1 MAVKQG
7 KFKKLKKVSLRE
19 GLYPVEISLSL
30 WDDGKSKPFIDM
42 YRGVPGKAGKPY
54 QHHHFTITS
63 KQNWNTVKKIVEEQ
77 MLNGLSKNAKPLPD
91 RTISKQ
97 VNTEVERLKE
107 DNIRLSKMLKQ
118 IPVLVKEHRTYVMDS
133 YDEDIKK
140 FEKLLKTAKLEGQLQ
155 KFLSERPWLL
165 GLEYENS
172 QPQKIGASERYDFY
186 VEKYDGFADIIEIK
200 KVSEELFD
208 KEGKITK
215 KFSDAIQQLIQYID
229 NALYFGNDKRLS
241 QHMKFNFL
249 KPKGILIIGRT
260 DERERLIN
268 LQYYF
273 HNIEILSYQDVLLR
287 GKNIVKRLKA
297 EATKKKRKRKS
308 KTTTEENI

>member
-1 MAVKQG
+1 MATTG

-19 GLYPVEISLSL
+19 GLYPLEVSLTL
-30 WDDGKSKPFIDM
+30 WDDGKSKPFIDL

-63 KQNWNTVKKIVEEQ
+63 KQNWNTIKKVVEEQ
-77 MLNGLSKNAKPLPD
+77 LLNGLSKNAKPLPD
-91 RTISKQ
+91 KTISKQ

-118 IPVLVKEHRTYVMDS
+118 IPVLVKEHRIYVMDS

-140 FEKLLKTAKLEGQLQ
+140 FEKLLKNAKLEGQLQ

-172 QPQKIGASERYDFY
+172 QPQKISVSERYDFY
-186 VEKYDGFADIIEIK
+186 VEKYDGYADIIEIK

-208 KEGKITK
+208 STGRITK
-215 KFSDAIQQLIQYID
+215 PFANAIQQLINYID
-229 NALYFGNDKRLS
+229 NALIYGDSKRLS
-241 QHMKFNFL
+241 EKLKFNFL
-249 KPKGILIIGRT
+249 KPKGILIIGRS
-260 DERERLIN
+260 DNRERLIN

-273 HNIEILSYQDVLLR
+273 HNIEILSYQDVLNR

-297 EATKKKRKRKS
+297 EATKKRKKRKT
-308 KTTTEENI
+308 KTTTNENI